1 MMTMLLIIMIL
12 MMMMMVMIMILI
24 IMILMMMM
32 MVMIM
37 ILMMMMMVNSARAL
51 LGELQPEHTKPSLAA
66 GLRKKREVSEDPEY
80 KRYSGFT
87 VESSPS
93 LTVDITEE
101 MYEVMSG
108 LSVITALKL

>member
-1 MMTMLLIIMIL
+1 MIL
-12 MMMMMVMIMILI
+12 
-24 IMILMMMM
+24 
-32 MVMIM
+32 MIM
-37 ILMMMMMVNSARAL
+37 ILMMMVNSSRAL

-108 LSVITALKL
+108 PSFIIALKL